1 MKSVLIFILIPF
13 FLFAE
18 DVFHF
23 SSPNLCA
30 RQSTLPAKS
39 IYLFVDGFGPG
50 RAATKW
56 ARDANLDKVELVNKT
71 WQQLHARSFFLAK
84 RVMSLL
90 LSKDLPII
98 SEDFLKRCGSSLN
111 CPDYKRL
118 VQENLNKLIN
128 NSMEQKKT
136 VQCAWIKKS
145 LPLFYSTKPPAKTDL
160 EDMAVAYLDKANFID
175 SCEKI
180 FSGDTKNNSELVLK
194 FDLASQNNW
203 DKTGFEFWRSF
214 KIYLS
219 LFWGQK
225 LNHPAMKDQEI
236 VRSFAV
242 DEVLTLMADGCY
254 SLSRPE
260 CNTDFLNVS
269 QLKNTIKKGGFSDS
283 LLMANEV
290 MKKQMSGFD
299 SRMQGQNQN
308 NSPAI
313 DIRSDMLSLMKMRH
327 QSSYQLYKSVRN
339 LSLIFNQKSSTDL
352 VATLTPLLMD
362 PKASSE
368 MYTLCAEVN
377 KLIRTD
383 MSPFAKELSISQNKV
398 GSLNA
403 LPNFSK
409 RPEDLFFLGMQYL
422 EALKPACESLERTL
436 KVKMLSSNL
445 QDIDKVVPSRK
456 WFQTITQYTLPIEL
470 SASSPVTIESNLNIK
485 DAYVRVK
492 DEVVCATITGCTRDI
507 VEGLVNIYHV
517 ALYHGVTGNVL
528 ANEVMGE
535 RHLGADVAC
544 GLFDPWEQSQL
555 RKRNLI
561 SDLVSS
567 VISGVSMLPIYLDL
581 DFDTKKLVSFSQLYE
596 NGKIKFDP
604 LFDDKTTRTTL
615 FLDLGPLAK
624 APCYINISDSS
635 RIKNP
640 NRALLFQGISFQGC
654 IQTTDGQMASDNL
667 NLTINRSDS
676 LSACG
681 ACQINFEEVAVASAA
696 SHYSIFR
703 FGIRF
708 VSAWVSY
715 FKESESPVSQPIEFE
730 VNPEFVKETYLKYNS
745 IPDSCMYELVN
756 GARCM
761 ENICLSSTISQ
772 VEKLWSIK
780 VKDGSLWN
788 SRDNEGGFTDGV
800 YTDAWIK
807 LEGCDRETRI
817 PINCSQGKKPDSVLI
832 SKSPPACA
840 RRAP

>member
-1 MKSVLIFILIPF
+1 MKSVLIFILVPI

-18 DVFHF
+18 DSFHF

-56 ARDANLDKVELVNKT
+56 TRGTGLDKVELVNKT

-84 RVMSLL
+84 QI
-90 LSKDLPII
+90 LSKMLAKELPII
-98 SEDFLKRCGSSLN
+98 SEDILKTCGSSLT
-111 CPDYKRL
+111 CPEYKTL
-118 VQENLNKLIN
+118 VQENLNSLIDL
-128 NSMEQKKT
+128 SKPQKNL

-145 LPLFYSTKPPAKTDL
+145 LPLFYSTKPPSRTDL
-160 EDMAVAYLDKANFID
+160 EDLAVAFLDKSSFID

-194 FDLASQNNW
+194 FDLANQSDW

-225 LNHPAMKDQEI
+225 WNHPALKDQEI
-236 VRSFAV
+236 IRSFAV

-260 CNTDFLNVS
+260 CNTDFLNIS
-269 QLKNTIKKGGFSDS
+269 QLKSTIKKGGFSDS

-299 SRMQGQNQN
+299 SRMEGQNQN

-327 QSSYQLYKSVRN
+327 QSSFQLYKSVRN
-339 LSLIFNQKSSTDL
+339 LSLIFNQKSTAAL
-352 VATLTPLLMD
+352 VSDISPLLMA
-362 PKASSE
+362 PEAPSE

-398 GSLNA
+398 GALND
-403 LPNFSK
+403 LPILSK
-409 RPEDLFFLGMQYL
+409 RPEDLFFIGMQYL

-436 KVKMLSSNL
+436 KIKMLSSNP
-445 QDIDKVVPSRK
+445 QDLDKIVPSRK

-470 SASSPVTIESNLNIK
+470 SARTTLASESNMNLNH
-485 DAYVRVK
+485 AYVRIK
-492 DEVVCATITGCTRDI
+492 DEVVCATITDCTRDI
-507 VEGLVNIYHV
+507 VEGLVTIYHV
-517 ALYHGVTGNVL
+517 ALYHGVTGNSL
-528 ANEVMGE
+528 ANEVLGE

-561 SDLVSS
+561 SDLISS

-596 NGKIKFDP
+596 NGKIRFDP

-640 NRALLFQGISFQGC
+640 NTALLFKGISFQGC
-654 IQTTDGQMASDNL
+654 IQTTDGQMVSDNL
-667 NLTINRSDS
+667 NLTINRSNS

-696 SHYSIFR
+696 SHYSVFR

-708 VSAWVSY
+708 ISALVTY
-715 FKESESPVSQPIEFE
+715 FKESENPISQPIEFDI
-730 VNPEFVKETYLKYNS
+730 NPEFVKETYLKYNS

-756 GARCM
+756 GAKCM
-761 ENICLSSTISQ
+761 ENICLSYTIAQ
-772 VEKLWSIK
+772 VEKSWSVK

-788 SRDNEGGFTDGV
+788 SKGNESGFAEGV
-800 YTDAWIK
+800 YTDAWVK

-840 RRAP
+840 RRAL